1 MTFLFS
7 IPFLPNMQSP
17 KSINVLGYNVIHITC
32 CYLRKQHTC
41 RENNFCYIEGVIYKA
56 HQIKTTQHNNILRLF
71 TLTILLSL
79 YQCFPSQLRKEIK
92 RLCCW
97 MKWQLNWRWLFCYH
111 FILFKVFFFSLWD
124 HFLKETYKFLKFRF
138 LYPPPHK
145 AY

>member
-1 MTFLFS
+1 MNTSKTKYYTNPPIGGDHIFKQEMLQTGFPTMWLLVSFPIMSLIRLTFLFS

-41 RENNFCYIEGVIYKA
+41 REDNFCYIEGVIYKA
-56 HQIKTTQHNNILRLF
+56 HQIKTTQHNNILTLF

-92 RLCCW
+92 RLC
-97 MKWQLNWRWLFCYH
+97 
-111 FILFKVFFFSLWD
+111 VV
-124 HFLKETYKFLKFRF
+124 E
-138 LYPPPHK
+138 
-145 AY
+145 

>member
-41 RENNFCYIEGVIYKA
+41 RENNFCYMYIEGVIYKA
-56 HQIKTTQHNNILRLF
+56 HQIKTTQHNNMLRLF

-92 RLCCW
+92 RLCVVEW
-97 MKWQLNWRWLFCYH
+97 NDNWIEDGYFVIISFYLRSSFFLCE
-111 FILFKVFFFSLWD
+111 IIFKRKHINF
-124 HFLKETYKFLKFRF
+124 
-138 LYPPPHK
+138 
-145 AY
+145 

>member
-17 KSINVLGYNVIHITC
+17 KSINVLGYNVIHIIC

-41 RENNFCYIEGVIYKA
+41 RENNFCYMYIEGVIYKA

-92 RLCCW
+92 RLCVVEW
-97 MKWQLNWRWLFCYH
+97 NDNWIEDGYFVIISFYLRSSFFLCE
-111 FILFKVFFFSLWD
+111 IIFKR
-124 HFLKETYKFLKFRF
+124 KFNI
-138 LYPPPHK
+138 
-145 AY
+145 